1 MQTAA
6 PMPIPAIVPGFIPL
20 EPPDGSD
27 VVVGAAVVAA
37 ALDADGVDCPVER
50 VVAGFVWVVGVLAR
64 VEVDMLKPAAE

>member
-6 PMPIPAIVPGFIPL
+6 PMPIPAIVPGFMPL
-20 EPPDGSD
+20 EPPDGSE

-50 VVAGFVWVVGVLAR
+50 VVARVV
-64 VEVDMLKPAAE
+64 

>member
-6 PMPIPAIVPGFIPL
+6 PMPIPAIVPGSMPL

-50 VVAGFVWVVGVLAR
+50 VVAGVVWVVGVLAR